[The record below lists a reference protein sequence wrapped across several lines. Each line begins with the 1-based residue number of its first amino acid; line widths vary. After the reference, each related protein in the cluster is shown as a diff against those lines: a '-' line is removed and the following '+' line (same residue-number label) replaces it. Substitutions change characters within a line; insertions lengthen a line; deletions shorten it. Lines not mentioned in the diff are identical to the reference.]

1 MVGSLKE
8 FIILCDKKRANNINF
23 SVKDEFNNLTKDKQL
38 LIVSSINSIDNNL
51 YKFASLPERMQG
63 LVLRN
68 YDPGYSEDIRKSKY
82 NNLPMSSRITILTEL
97 MGLQDQDSFSD
108 SKEEPFELSISAAQ
122 SKMIENLKI
131 TLSGIADID
140 EAQTTLGF
148 PGKINEPL
156 EGEVTTFIDVYSGVN
171 VTVNNING
179 TCYIDN
185 QEISI
190 DQKEGYAEISYND
203 NSVRNKFLN
212 ELERLYFIGCAE
224 EGLLSLDQMID
235 RGMILQVANSTNDKE
250 YTLEQVF
257 KLISVFEGQSS
268 FLHFAIKK
276 MSMQQLHNFIENIPL
291 HLKKEYLNLD
301 DRDGRKL
308 VDLVANEPDKVQL
321 IRSAIRERNNAA
333 VIINSNQSA
342 HIAAV
347 HKTADES
354 FVKLAKNS
362 MGVLHQIDNDGET
375 ISLDHNKA
383 KSFVNK
389 NITNLQ
395 KRLHAMKR
403 YKDIELFE
411 YIKPSLDETQKN
423 LNVDSPEIIKIIAFR
438 RFQISKASELI
449 DDAISKGNL
458 KHKGYEVDVNIPN
471 SNGLTVKEMIA
482 LCYNAISQTD
492 KLLVGNKLDE
502 NGKVIVKKYIAL
514 ESIQEQEDFLKI
526 TEFSFISGLYGI
538 RRGYNIDEN
547 QDRPEEYEYTVNND
561 INVCPGGTVNRLA
574 QSLSSLH
581 EDIEVIAANSSI
593 LRLKFLKD
601 VPRIINQIIEAIP
614 ENEKQILAFQLN
626 EWKKSNKM
634 PYALNSKIIEVLR
647 VELSEENNEFREEF
661 IRFFSKENI
670 IRHCSEGLM
679 LFSYPYGKI
688 AEIDLD
694 KIATIE
700 GQINSADL
708 GSLPE
713 YTRDVQANHQ
723 LTIESITQ
731 KQPEFMINLLNDYS
745 HKLQSPYVL
754 RGGQLTPL
762 VIDWSKTN
770 GEMLLN
776 EQKATN
782 VLFGDFPE
790 LAQPLLN
797 KFPELMFH
805 LLQKNSSFRL
815 IKKDT
820 KTMILKDWLKNN
832 GRMLIGK
839 KEMEEAVK
847 IVPDAFKDFLKNLS
861 DEDFGRCA
869 QNIYNA
875 ATQGCGNVGV
885 IKAIPVSKQHLF
897 INAFGSTLSMFVTND
912 NLEGVKAL
920 LDIGLDPDVQ
930 VKYVNEDEPSPTAL
944 YKASSSNRNESTE
957 IVKMLI
963 DAGADINIAKF
974 NGNTAISVASKRR
987 EDAEKLKILKE
998 YAHNPVDYLL
1008 KSHEDNPVGFI
1019 SAIARVKKNGYNFEE
1034 HDSPDRFWN
1043 LDSEKITMFL
1053 NKEVANGA
1061 TTNFRKIIK
1070 AGNQEMFEV
1079 ALSFKPN
1086 ITAKDKEMIGRFYP
1100 NFNIP
1105 NQELAKNKSWVDRI
1119 AESYTRKPGS
1129 EMNK

>member
-1 MVGSLKE
+1 M
-8 FIILCDKKRANNINF
+8 
-23 SVKDEFNNLTKDKQL
+23 
-38 LIVSSINSIDNNL
+38 
-51 YKFASLPERMQG
+51 YKFASLPERIQG

-68 YDPGYSEDIRKSKY
+68 YEPGYSEDIRKSKY
-82 NNLPMSSRITILTEL
+82 NNLPISSRITILTEL

-122 SKMIENLKI
+122 SQMIENLKI

-148 PGKINEPL
+148 PGKFNEPV

-212 ELERLYFIGCAE
+212 ELERLYFIRCAE

-250 YTLEQVF
+250 YTLKQVF
-257 KLISVFEGQSS
+257 KLISVFEGQNS

-276 MSMQQLHNFIENIPL
+276 MSMQQLRNFIANIPL

-321 IRSAIRERNNAA
+321 IRSAIRERDNAA
-333 VIINSNQSA
+333 VLINDNQSV

-354 FVKLAKNS
+354 FVKLAKHS
-362 MGVLHQIDNDGET
+362 MGVLHQIDNDGT
-375 ISLDHNKA
+375 NISLDHNKA

-389 NITNLQ
+389 NIGNLQ

-403 YKDIELFE
+403 YNDIELFE

-458 KHKGYEVDVNIPN
+458 KHKGHEVDVNIPN

-502 NGKVIVKKYIAL
+502 NGKVISKKYTDL
-514 ESIQEQEDFLKI
+514 ESIKEKEDFLKT

-547 QDRPEEYEYTVNND
+547 QDRPEEYEYTVNDD

-593 LRLKFLKD
+593 LKLKFLKD

-634 PYALNSKIIEVLR
+634 PYALNSKIIELLR
-647 VELSEENNEFREEF
+647 LELSEENNEFREEF

-670 IRHCSEGLM
+670 IRHCGEGLM
-679 LFSYPYGKI
+679 LFPYPYGKI

-694 KIATIE
+694 NITTIE
-700 GQINSADL
+700 EQSTLSDL

-731 KQPEFMINLLNDYS
+731 KQPELMINLLNDYS
-745 HKLQSPYVL
+745 HKLKSPYVL

-762 VIDWSKTN
+762 VIDWSKTH

-776 EQKATN
+776 EQKATDL
-782 VLFGDFPE
+782 LFRDFTK

-805 LLQKNSSFRL
+805 LLQKNSRFSL
-815 IKKDT
+815 IEKDT

-832 GRMLIGK
+832 VRMLIGK

-847 IVPDAFKDFLKNLS
+847 IVPDAFKDFFMNLS
-861 DEDFGRCA
+861 DEDFIRCA
-869 QNIYNA
+869 DYIYNA
-875 ATQGCGNVGV
+875 ASEGAGNVEV
-885 IKAIPVSKQHLF
+885 IKAIPVSKQYYF
-897 INAFGSTLSMFVTND
+897 RNAFGNMFSMFVTNG
-912 NLEGVKAL
+912 NLEGIKTL
-920 LDIGLDPDVQ
+920 LDFGLDPDVQ
-930 VKYVNEDEPSPTAL
+930 ARFSNQNGPGATPL
-944 YKASSSNRNESTE
+944 YSASASNKDDSIE
-957 IVKMLI
+957 ILRILI
-963 DAGADINIAKF
+963 DAGADINAAKF
-974 NGNTAISVASKRR
+974 NGYTAMSVASRYP
-987 EDAEKLKILKE
+987 EKLKILKE
-998 YAHNPVDYLL
+998 YAHNPVDYLM
-1008 KSHEDNPVGFI
+1008 KSHENNPVGFI
-1019 SAIARVKKNGYNFEE
+1019 SAIARLKKNGYNFEE

-1043 LDSEKITMFL
+1043 LDSENITIFL
-1053 NKEVANGA
+1053 NKEVVSGA

-1086 ITAKDKEMIGRFYP
+1086 ITAKDKEMIGIFYP

-1105 NQELAKNKSWVDRI
+1105 NQDSSKNKSWVERI
-1119 AESYTRKPGS
+1119 AESYTRKSGL
-1129 EMNK
+1129 EMNI